1 MLSKRLRK
9 EIDSLSK
16 NKDEFITLVNDPDNM
31 LSWKAFIQ
39 GPPSSAYEGYEFEL
53 AITIGSDYPLTA
65 PTMTFVTKIFH
76 PNVYFTVCII
86 IIFIF
91 IIIYAYLNYY

>member
-1 MLSKRLRK
+1 MLTKRLRK

-16 NKDEFITLVNDPDNM
+16 NKDEFITLINDPDNI

-53 AITIGSDYPLTA
+53 SITISNDYPLTA
-65 PTMTFVTKIFH
+65 PAMKFVTKIFH
-76 PNVYFTVCII
+76 PNVYFTVCIT
-86 IIFIF
+86 
-91 IIIYAYLNYY
+91 YP

>member
-1 MLSKRLRK
+1 MLLKRLRK
-9 EIDSLSK
+9 EIDILSK
-16 NKDEFITLVNDPDNM
+16 NKDELITLMNDPDNI

-65 PTMTFVTKIFH
+65 PTIRFVTKIFH
-76 PNVYFTVCII
+76 PNVYFSV
-86 IIFIF
+86 FL
-91 IIIYAYLNYY
+91 IYF